1 MTRAKDISK
10 IVTDADL
17 SGTLDVTGTVTAGGL
32 TLAPSQVINL
42 NSGADSFDDIF
53 RNESENATIINARNN
68 VRINLDSNSDS
79 TNAEFVIG
87 YNGTNTTTAK
97 ALSVGESGDIS
108 FYEDTGTTPKL
119 FWDASAEIL
128 GIGTSSPADVR
139 LTLFSGGSGTA
150 GQLKLGF
157 DSNDFFQIGRND
169 IAGAGGGNFQI
180 KPNGGTSIFDITS
193 GGNVGIGTS
202 SPDEKLDVRG
212 SLQVGVD
219 GTTAGLIRLMDSG
232 SVTEE
237 ATISTDANGGLIFGG
252 NSGAGELIF
261 RTGSSTERM
270 RIDSSG
276 NVGIGTDSP
285 NTKMTVSTGV
295 NSSTRTFLV
304 DNAHSGGSMYNA
316 FGVYVGATDRLVTL
330 SADYGDSI
338 MAFQTNSTERMRI
351 ESGGNIV
358 LGKTTVNTSVAGV
371 YFSTTGSGFT
381 RESGSVAFFNR
392 QNNDGQVIG
401 IGQQDITEGTI
412 SVSGSTVS
420 YNGGH
425 LSRWSRLL
433 DNSKDT
439 TIVKGTVMTNLD
451 EMVEWGDEDNEQL
464 NKMAVS
470 SVEGDANVAGV
481 FVNWDEDDD
490 YNDMNIAMTGDMV
503 IRIAQGTT
511 VARGDLLM
519 SAGDGTAKPQGDDIV
534 RSKTIAKVTSTN
546 VSHTYDDG
554 TYLVPCVLMAC

>member
-276 NVGIGTDSP
+276 YVTQSKLPMFNILGGAHTIAATGQTVITSSNGFDSSTEYDPDSLFNHTNGRFTAPVAGRYFFIFSIGVIFSSGYHFSYIRKNGANISSLNRNVAQDSQFQ
-285 NTKMTVSTGV
+285 TVSIQAV
-295 NSSTRTFLV
+295 LNL
-304 DNAHSGGSMYNA
+304 ASG
-316 FGVYVGATDRLVTL
+316 
-330 SADYGDSI
+330 DYI
-338 MAFQTNSTERMRI
+338 TAER
-351 ESGGNIV
+351 NNNNV
-358 LGKTTVNTSVAGV
+358 
-371 YFSTTGSGFT
+371 
-381 RESGSVAFFNR
+381 SGSV
-392 QNNDGQVIG
+392 DGAMFCG
-401 IGQQDITEGTI
+401 F
-412 SVSGSTVS
+412 
-420 YNGGH
+420 
-425 LSRWSRLL
+425 LL
-433 DNSKDT
+433 
-439 TIVKGTVMTNLD
+439 G
-451 EMVEWGDEDNEQL
+451 
-464 NKMAVS
+464 
-470 SVEGDANVAGV
+470 
-481 FVNWDEDDD
+481 
-490 YNDMNIAMTGDMV
+490 
-503 IRIAQGTT
+503 
-511 VARGDLLM
+511 
-519 SAGDGTAKPQGDDIV
+519 
-534 RSKTIAKVTSTN
+534 
-546 VSHTYDDG
+546 
-554 TYLVPCVLMAC
+554 

>member
-10 IVTDADL
+10 IVTDANL
-17 SGTLDVTGTVTAGGL
+17 SGTLDVTGAVTAGGL

-276 NVGIGTDSP
+276 QVQVPGNTHSVVGIDESLNVNCFRDGSGNDYGIF
-285 NTKMTVSTGV
+285 VSGN
-295 NSSTRTFLV
+295 NSS
-304 DNAHSGGSMYNA
+304 GSHTSMRFYNNIN
-316 FGVYVGATDRLVTL
+316 GLIGSITHGATSTAYNTSSDHRIKLNVDYTFDATTRLKQL
-330 SADYGDSI
+330 KPCRFNFIADAD
-338 MAFQTNSTERMRI
+338 
-351 ESGGNIV
+351 
-358 LGKTTVNTSVAGV
+358 TTVDGFLAHEVQSVVPEAITGTHNEVDADGNPV
-371 YFSTTGSGFT
+371 Y
-381 RESGSVAFFNR
+381 
-392 QNNDGQVIG
+392 QG
-401 IGQQDITEGTI
+401 IDQ
-412 SVSGSTVS
+412 SKLVP
-420 YNGGH
+420 
-425 LSRWSRLL
+425 LL
-433 DNSKDT
+433 
-439 TIVKGTVMTNLD
+439 V
-451 EMVEWGDEDNEQL
+451 
-464 NKMAVS
+464 
-470 SVEGDANVAGV
+470 
-481 FVNWDEDDD
+481 
-490 YNDMNIAMTGDMV
+490 
-503 IRIAQGTT
+503 
-511 VARGDLLM
+511 
-519 SAGDGTAKPQGDDIV
+519 
-534 RSKTIAKVTSTN
+534 KTIQELEARITALETQ
-546 VSHTYDDG
+546 
-554 TYLVPCVLMAC
+554 PQ